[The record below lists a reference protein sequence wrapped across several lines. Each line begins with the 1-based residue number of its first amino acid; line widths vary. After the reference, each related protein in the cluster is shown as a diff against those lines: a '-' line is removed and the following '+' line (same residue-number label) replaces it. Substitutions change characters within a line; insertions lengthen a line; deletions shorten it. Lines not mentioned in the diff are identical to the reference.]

1 MGSWNMVSCRHT
13 NVTVQPTR
21 IRIRRNTM
29 TAQTVSQMSTILRQ
43 MIARY
48 RWIGAL
54 GVLIVVAALVAYRFA
69 SAPVAPTPAVA
80 RAQASL
86 VEPAAQSV
94 LDYLHA
100 HGAVQPLPT
109 SVMSLDPAQQSVLS
123 YLRAHESVERS
134 RAPWDP
140 AVQAVLDYLRAHSR

>member
-1 MGSWNMVSCRHT
+1 
-13 NVTVQPTR
+13 
-21 IRIRRNTM
+21 M

-69 SAPVAPTPAVA
+69 SAPVAPTP
-80 RAQASL
+80 AQASL